1 MERPMIT
8 ISGDPSSRLKPMKP
22 PARRTSRALRLRAPF
37 LAGTS
42 SRAAPPAPSHLCTA
56 LAHGMTPLPAVALHQ
71 QPHQQGAPQPA
82 QGEDGDSQGVEE
94 GQGARGQ
101 PVSEPLGPRGIV
113 ESLYVLQGRDTH
125 RHQVCWQKGED
136 KGRQDL

>member
-8 ISGDPSSRLKPMKP
+8 ISGDPSSRLKPVKP
-22 PARRTSRALRLRAPF
+22 PARRTRRALRLRAPF

-42 SRAAPPAPSHLCTA
+42 SRAAPPVPSQLSTT
-56 LAHGMTPLPAVALHQ
+56 LVHGVTPLPAVPLHQ
-71 QPHQQGAPQPA
+71 HPHQQGAHQPA

-94 GQGARGQ
+94 GQGAVGQ
-101 PVSEPLGPRGIV
+101 PMSIPLGPCGVV

-125 RHQVCWQKGED
+125 RHQTCWQKGED